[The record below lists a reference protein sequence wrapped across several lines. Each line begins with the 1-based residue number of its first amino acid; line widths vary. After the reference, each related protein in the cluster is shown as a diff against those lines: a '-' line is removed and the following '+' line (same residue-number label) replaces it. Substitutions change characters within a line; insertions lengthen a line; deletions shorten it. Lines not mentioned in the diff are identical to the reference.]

1 MNYNEGEVACY
12 PPSGEFEND
21 LGMVGLGMGL
31 PCFMENDFSLMEPS
45 TTMLETIPSTMSP
58 EEATTTHSLEVPQ
71 IQLAT
76 QPVAIP
82 SPLSSPITPATIP
95 LRSAQN
101 LVLTKPGILAQP
113 PTPVACYPPAITFPF
128 VPFWT
133 GCPLPFDP
141 RTYPQPVVPPSP
153 LLTEIMSTSKEE
165 KISKYRQKRL
175 KRNFNRPVDHQRSQM
190 AEKRPRDEKGKFQ
203 EAASP
208 SSMGKRV
215 EQSLRAQ
222 VDELKERL
230 ALSESESRALKEKL
244 AYMEQ
249 ELRLLKLT
257 TLQCTEQENKP
268 SSPDRQ
274 KLSGS
279 PPSSYGFSSTNVQC
293 YTEKIDFSKIELRKT
308 DSPHLEAVRKIE
320 PINDLL
326 PPPTL

>member
-12 PPSGEFEND
+12 PPGEFEND

-45 TTMLETIPSTMSP
+45 SNLLESSASATIPQETPTPSC
-58 EEATTTHSLEVPQ
+58 VPQ
-71 IQLAT
+71 IQLPT
-76 QPVAIP
+76 QPVAIA
-82 SPLSSPITPATIP
+82 SPIPPATIP

-113 PTPVACYPPAITFPF
+113 PPPVACYPPAITFPF

-153 LLTEIMSTSKEE
+153 LLTDILSNAKEE

-175 KRNFNRPVDHQRSQM
+175 KRNFNRPVDTQRSQI

-222 VDELKERL
+222 VDELRERL

-257 TLQCTEQENKP
+257 TLQCSDLEYKP
-268 SSPDRQ
+268 SSPER

-320 PINDLL
+320 PVNDLL